1 MFLFYEIIDS
11 SGMKRVKNIFHISKV
26 VVFEETVVHL
36 KKIIFRK
43 IIFRKVNQYSIFSS
57 KIFQNHALQ
66 IVMPFILRKG
76 YLYLDKL
83 RTKVISQTDKSCIII
98 PPLYRK

>member
-36 KKIIFRK
+36 KNEK